1 MSGIILRHKSPKVVL
16 QWYYILDNMVLF
28 GIKGYHRK
36 VVLDTGKDGR
46 ESTIYCREKP
56 CTPDWSRTCLASS
69 TKVKWAYIGPTS

>member
-1 MSGIILRHKSPKVVL
+1 MVLQVVL

-46 ESTIYCREKP
+46 ESDIYCREKP
-56 CTPDWSRTCLASS
+56 CTPDWSRTS
-69 TKVKWAYIGPTS
+69 I

>member
-1 MSGIILRHKSPKVVL
+1 MGIQVGL
-16 QWYYILDNMVLF
+16 QWAYILDNLVLF

-56 CTPDWSRTCLASS
+56 CTPDWSRTCLAPS
-69 TKVKWAYIGPTS
+69 TKITWPYNGHTT